1 MDFFYTDSNGQE
13 YQERLLNYR
22 PTWNLTVTEPVAGN
36 YYPVNIGAYI
46 RDVSTKGQFTILTDR
61 SMAGSSLGAGQ
72 LEIMLFRRTLRDD
85 FRGVDEPLNETTPI
99 HTRQLL
105 FFDPSSQAAKNH
117 RPHEQT
123 FANQPTV
130 FFAKTTS
137 ISSWVSQ
144 YRTQY
149 SLLTKAFPPNLQLI
163 SIKNLQFFSAEVII
177 RLHHFYSVGEDADLS
192 KPVQIDIASA
202 FTDFDIVS
210 VTETTLSANR
220 KLTDLHRKQWKTVTS
235 ATDEPVAPKT
245 PTKLINNAAIVT
257 INPME
262 IKTLLVRLN
271 RKTTH

>member
-1 MDFFYTDSNGQE
+1 MSKH
-13 YQERLLNYR
+13 LL
-22 PTWNLTVTEPVAGN
+22 TNLL
-36 YYPVNIGAYI
+36 
-46 RDVSTKGQFTILTDR
+46 S
-61 SMAGSSLGAGQ
+61 
-72 LEIMLFRRTLRDD
+72 
-85 FRGVDEPLNETTPI
+85 
-99 HTRQLL
+99 
-105 FFDPSSQAAKNH
+105 
-117 RPHEQT
+117 
-123 FANQPTV
+123 